1 MDEKAEN
8 DRLYEY
14 LGRTTSQLSEHF
26 DAIQIIAS
34 KLDAKGNTVTMAYG
48 SGNWHAP
55 GGIAAEITQCGDV
68 KLSFVSAKN
77 GFAVSVG
84 PLHRDMVQ
92 AALWI
97 FRHAVTRLNELHG

>member
-48 SGNWHAP
+48 SGNWHARV
-55 GGIAAEITQCGDV
+55 GMCQ
-68 KLSFVSAKN
+68 SFSERNKGLN
-77 GFAVSVG
+77 MN
-84 PLHRDMVQ
+84 PPRDD
-92 AALWI
+92 
-97 FRHAVTRLNELHG
+97 